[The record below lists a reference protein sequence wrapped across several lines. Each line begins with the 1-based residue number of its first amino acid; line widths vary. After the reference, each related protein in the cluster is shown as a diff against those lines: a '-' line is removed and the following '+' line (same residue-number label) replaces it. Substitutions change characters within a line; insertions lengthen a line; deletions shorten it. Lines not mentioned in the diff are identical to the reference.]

1 MIKNHTSS
9 KSIVFLSLFLMAAPF
24 GAGAA
29 TLQQIYGNA
38 VKATFQ
44 KGEPLR
50 VDAKADLGL
59 TVTPQK
65 GAKTQ
70 TDTQLR
76 LMLRYRK
83 QQGTRQDSEG
93 QLVFERIKTNDP
105 KSSLPDTLGKPLA
118 IEWKH
123 LDKMAYFRLKT
134 QTPIPELEKQLGPDA
149 AKFIGQWL
157 SVEGNEGSQDV
168 KSLTTTSLPSV
179 GSMFQSSTS
188 NDLLDL
194 KVVKAEKTTRR
205 PNGDLVYRM
214 RLAIDPA
221 IITKRRN
228 ARLAALKSLKDSTSK
243 RDQTAAIN
251 KDAVEQQ
258 AAAKHTWIVA
268 EVNQT
273 KNTLERLEFQ
283 GWTDSSKTDIFTSQK
298 SKETLK
304 FKAGITFKRDGDWE
318 VAAPTNSLDLKEVL
332 TSLLSQMF
340 AQAASSSSQ
349 NMPYVE
355 GESPVLPSVSSEIP
369 SWIVSA
375 LSRLYTDQTNG
386 FSVRYKDGWTMQQP
400 DADSVLFFSDT
411 AENGIV
417 PSMSI
422 QALVAST
429 TISVSDNTYKIW
441 QDIESVLNQSTVEK
455 DGAKQMGTIQIGA
468 SPVITSQGKTIN
480 ASRYILARET
490 SEGWVSDYVLIFPNA
505 TSGKYLVY
513 MFEESEQ
520 PSAALLN
527 IRDAMRQSLRILE

>member
-1 MIKNHTSS
+1 MSS
-9 KSIVFLSLFLMAAPF
+9 KSIVFLSLFLMVAPI

-93 QLVFERIKTNDP
+93 RLVFERIKTNDP
-105 KSSLPDTLGKPLA
+105 KSSLPDTLGMPLA

-134 QTPIPELEKQLGPDA
+134 QEPIPELEKQLGPDA
-149 AKFIGQWL
+149 AKFLGQWL
-157 SVEGNEGSQDV
+157 SVEGSEGSQDV
-168 KSLTTTSLPSV
+168 KSLTTTSLPTA

-194 KVVKAEKTTRR
+194 KVVKAEKTMRR
-205 PNGDLVYRM
+205 PNGDVVYRM

-221 IITKRRN
+221 TITKRQN
-228 ARLAALKSLKDSTSK
+228 ARLAALKTMKDSATK
-243 RDQTAAIN
+243 RNQVAEIK
-251 KDAVEQQ
+251 KDAAEQR

-273 KNTLERLEFQ
+273 KNTLERLELQ
-283 GWTDSSKTDIFTSQK
+283 GWTDSSKTNFFNNEK

-304 FKAGITFKRDGDWE
+304 FKAGITFMRDGDWE
-318 VAAPTNSLDLKEVL
+318 VAAPANSLDLKEVL
-332 TSLLSQMF
+332 SSLLSQMF
-340 AQAASSSSQ
+340 AQAASSSSSA
-349 NMPYVE
+349 MPYVE
-355 GESPVLPSVSSEIP
+355 GENPSAQPAVSGEVP
-369 SWIVSA
+369 AWIVST
-375 LSRLYTDQTNG
+375 LRQLYIDNANG
-386 FSVRYKDGWTMQQP
+386 FSVHYKDGWNMQQP

-411 AENGIV
+411 AEKGIV

-422 QALVAST
+422 QALAAST
-429 TISVSDNTYKIW
+429 TLDVTGNINSIW
-441 QDIESVLNQSTVEK
+441 NDVYGALLQSTIEK

-468 SPVITSQGKTIN
+468 SPVITDKGQTVQ

-513 MFEESEQ
+513 MFEEPEQ
-520 PSAALLN
+520 PSDALLN